1 MAKISGK
8 RLAELE
14 ENALTDLADCREQI
28 RFIDEQIEL
37 AKEQRLRVE
46 ERIRRIEREL
56 DDGTIVRAVP
66 SCTE

>member
-28 RFIDEQIEL
+28 RFIDEQIAL
-37 AKEQRLRVE
+37 AKEQRQRVE
-46 ERIRRIEREL
+46 EKIRRIEREL
-56 DDGTIVRAVP
+56 DDGTIVRA
-66 SCTE
+66 TE

>member
-28 RFIDEQIEL
+28 RFIDEQIAL
-37 AKEQRLRVE
+37 AKEQRQRVE
-46 ERIRRIEREL
+46 EKIRRIEREL
-56 DDGTIVRAVP
+56 DVGTIVRAVP
-66 SCTE
+66 PCTE

>member
-28 RFIDEQIEL
+28 RFIDEQIAL
-37 AKEQRLRVE
+37 AKEQRQRVE
-46 ERIRRIEREL
+46 EKIRRIEREL

-66 SCTE
+66 PCTE